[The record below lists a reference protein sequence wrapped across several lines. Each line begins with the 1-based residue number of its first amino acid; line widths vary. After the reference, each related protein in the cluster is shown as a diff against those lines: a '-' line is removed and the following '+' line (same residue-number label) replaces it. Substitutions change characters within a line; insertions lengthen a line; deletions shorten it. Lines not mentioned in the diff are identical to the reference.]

1 MAACGGTSFGDVR
14 DHRSPESTRG
24 LAQWQGDRSRPLARA
39 RPAARRQAGREA
51 AWAVLVQTYTPEA
64 GGRQLLCVPAGG
76 QQVVGE
82 KDARTRR
89 HVLAVRG

>member
-1 MAACGGTSFGDVR
+1 MTGGAA
-14 DHRSPESTRG
+14 
-24 LAQWQGDRSRPLARA
+24 
-39 RPAARRQAGREA
+39 AGRHEA
-51 AWAVLVQTYTPEA
+51 GRQRGPYSYTPEA